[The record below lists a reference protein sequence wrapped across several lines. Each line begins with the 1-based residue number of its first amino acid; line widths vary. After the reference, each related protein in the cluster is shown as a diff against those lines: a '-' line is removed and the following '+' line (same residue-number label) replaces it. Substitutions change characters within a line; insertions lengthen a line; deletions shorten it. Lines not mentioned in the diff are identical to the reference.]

1 MRDVWTRLESLPE
14 VAQPT
19 KARAAVL
26 VPLYVDEA
34 GVRVILTKRPDDM
47 RTHPGDVVFPG
58 GKIEAG
64 EGVVATALRE
74 ADEEIRLPPTAVV
87 SILGGLTP
95 ISTRNRNNLIVPIV
109 ARVERPALL
118 VPDPA
123 EVDVIIEPLLA
134 DLLDDDR
141 WRTNDWMGHTLWF
154 FEFPEG
160 ILWGAT
166 AYMVRELLDYVRD

>member
-1 MRDVWTRLESLPE
+1 MRNVWTRLESLPE
-14 VAQPT
+14 VAQPAN
-19 KARAAVL
+19 ARAAVL
-26 VPLYVDEA
+26 VPLYADEA

-58 GKIEAG
+58 GKMEDG

-74 ADEEIRLPPTAVV
+74 ADEEIRLPPAAVV
-87 SILGGLTP
+87 AILGGLTP
-95 ISTRNRNNLIVPIV
+95 ITTRNRNNLIVPIV
-109 ARVERPALL
+109 ARVERPEELI
-118 VPDPA
+118 PDPA
-123 EVDVIIEPLLA
+123 EVDVIIEPLLV

-154 FEFPEG
+154 YEFPEG

-166 AYMVRELLDYVRD
+166 AYIVRELLEYLRN

>member
-14 VAQPT
+14 VSQPAG
-19 KARAAVL
+19 ARAAVL
-26 VPLYVDEA
+26 VPLYSDDA
-34 GVRVILTKRPDDM
+34 GLRVILTKRPDDM

-58 GKIEAG
+58 GKMEDG

-74 ADEEIRLPPTAVV
+74 AQEEIQLPPSAVV

-95 ISTRNRNNLIVPIV
+95 ITTRDRDNLIIPIV
-109 ARVERPALL
+109 ARVERPEML

-123 EVDVIIEPLLA
+123 EVDVIIEPLLV
-134 DLLDDDR
+134 DLLDEAR

-154 FEFPEG
+154 YEFPEG

-166 AYMVRELLDYVRD
+166 AYIVRELLDYVRD